1 MLKSAKEQ
9 RELIRAR
16 KMVDEQMMLAQQG
29 ISSAIENGE
38 IVTIGSSNCDYLNF
52 KHFVLA
58 QIARMG
64 FDDYEDLTGWDH
76 DELIEDLS
84 EEASSNPI
92 WEEDATKFFDG
103 VEGES

>member
-52 KHFVLA
+52 KHFVVA

-64 FDDYEDLTGWDH
+64 FDNYEDLTGWDH
-76 DELIEDLS
+76 DELIFDLS
-84 EEASSNPI
+84 DYGP
-92 WEEDATKFFDG
+92 EDVLWREDVMGYFDG

>member
-1 MLKSAKEQ
+1 MLKSTKEQ

-58 QIARMG
+58 QIARMN
-64 FDDYEDLTGWDH
+64 FDKYEYLTGWDH

-84 EEASSNPI
+84 EETSSNPI
-92 WEEDATKFFDG
+92 WKEDATKFFDG